1 MQSISKLNK
10 GIRFLLCVINIYS
23 KYAWVGPL
31 KDKKRCKYYKCISK
45 ILNDSKSCK
54 PNKTWVYKGSEFY
67 NSYFKKWLKDNDIEM
82 YSTNNEG
89 KSVVTKRFTRTLK
102 NKIHK
107 HMTAIS
113 GDKYIDKLDD
123 I

>member
-1 MQSISKLNK
+1 M
-10 GIRFLLCVINIYS
+10 
-23 KYAWVGPL
+23 GPL
-31 KDKKRCKYYKCISK
+31 KDKKICNYCKCISK

-54 PNKTWVYKGSEFY
+54 PNKTWVHKGKEFY
-67 NSYFKKWLKDNDIEM
+67 NSYFKKWLEDNDIEM

-89 KSVVTKRFTRTLK
+89 KFVVTERFIRTLK

-107 HMTAIS
+107 HMTATS
-113 GDKYIDKLDD
+113 GDLYIDKLDD